1 MKEVVMVTIAIISAI
16 LLILIGI
23 QDPKGEGLGA
33 IGGTASIFHG
43 SSPRQKLLDKLIIVF
58 SVLFAVGVFVAGLM

>member
-1 MKEVVMVTIAIISAI
+1 MKEAVMIGVAIISAI

-23 QDPKGEGLGA
+23 QEPKGEGLGA

-58 SVLFAVGVFVAGLM
+58 SVLFAIGVFVAGLM